1 MSKTSFRWLPGRRRM
16 HPNKEVHGRGDQSV
30 RWRTLENNKMALN
43 YVKERVLGRGSFGT
57 VYLIRVK
64 TTNGRNGPSDG
75 KEIGLDIGEDN
86 FYYVLKEICI
96 RDEKQREAARQE
108 GRLLSQLHH
117 SNIIRYFDSF
127 ESTVTGN
134 LCLVMEYCPGGDVAA
149 VIRHR
154 RGVPFPEQQIVLWFQ
169 QLASALDYLH
179 QRKILHRDIKTGN
192 IFVTADPSILKLG
205 DFGVAKVLEKTG
217 QMALTCV
224 GTPGYLSPEICG
236 RRQYNSKSDIWS
248 LGCVLYQL
256 MTLRPPFTGRN
267 MNQLLNAI
275 VRGHFPP
282 MPARYSYELRQTVA
296 TMLRKSPDER
306 PSAEVLLRK
315 RLFSVKQQ
323 QQLSQSVTI
332 VPKRKANSAT
342 INRKGLGTLS
352 VYATPLLRPAK
363 TIVKSKSQ
371 MAKKDKC
378 KKDHHPRRRWN
389 PPTQTLI
396 GALSSLC
403 LTDASTFTLS
413 KPSRWSLGQLES
425 ICDESDESQRSD
437 EFDILG
443 HDQTTIVRA
452 SESPFH
458 RLERWI
464 VSLEAVHG
472 VKRLKDGQFHK

>member
-1 MSKTSFRWLPGRRRM
+1 M
-16 HPNKEVHGRGDQSV
+16 
-30 RWRTLENNKMALN
+30 ENNKMALN
-43 YVKERVLGRGSFGT
+43 YIKERVLGRGSFGI

-64 TTNGRNGPSDG
+64 TKNGGNGIGDG
-75 KEIGLDIGEDN
+75 KEIDKGGDEDN
-86 FYYVLKEICI
+86 LYYVLKEICI

-127 ESTVTGN
+127 ESSITGN

-154 RGVPFPEQQIVLWFQ
+154 RGVPFHEQQIVLWFQ

-192 IFVTADPSILKLG
+192 IFVTADPSVLKLG

-282 MPARYSYELRQTVA
+282 MPARFSYELRQTVA
-296 TMLRKSPDER
+296 AMLRKNPEER
-306 PSAEVLLRK
+306 PSAEALLRK
-315 RLFSVKQQ
+315 RLFSTKQQ
-323 QQLSQSVTI
+323 ISQTVPIVT
-332 VPKRKANSAT
+332 KRKLSSAT
-342 INRKGLGTLS
+342 TNKKGLGALA

-363 TIVKSKSQ
+363 TIIKNKNQ
-371 MAKKDKC
+371 MVKKDKC

-425 ICDESDESQRSD
+425 ICDESDESPRSD
-437 EFDILG
+437 DSDILS
-443 HDQTTIVRA
+443 HDQTTIVNA
-452 SESPFH
+452 SESSFH

-472 VKRLKDGQFHK
+472 VKRLKDGN